1 MNQFGDAE
9 AAMNAASVTTQVAYS
24 AAIALAM
31 VVAGVGKRQLEWRRR
46 PRKPRRKQ

>member
-1 MNQFGDAE
+1 VRRFGDAE
-9 AAMNAASVTTQVAYS
+9 TAMNAASVTTQVAYS

-31 VVAGVGKRQLEWRRR
+31 VVAGVGKRRLEWKRR